1 MIFRRKRRADPEP
14 PLRHHRA
21 LEEGPAADA
30 RDLLM
35 GAVSGYS
42 FQDIQ
47 YWVNSLEQ
55 SGYRGRAL
63 ILAYSAT
70 YDLVDRLLER
80 GVDVV
85 TFGEEARRRRFAFP
99 RKGFRHEDTSIDR
112 FYQMWR
118 FLRSQK
124 EDFRHVL
131 AIDVRDV
138 VFQRDPCEWLEE
150 NLGAMKINVG
160 SEGYRLGEEPWNSEV
175 VLESYGAEVHGNV
188 ASREVYNAGTIA
200 GRGDVMKDLALN
212 VFLCSRH
219 NSIPYTDQPALNIL
233 LSLEPY
239 RSITRF
245 NRPDDDWACQAATT
259 AAGSDYLA
267 MQGNPTPAW
276 TPGFDGE
283 YVYARDGKKYCI
295 VHQYDRVPEW
305 KRRLQSKYT
314 D

>member
-1 MIFRRKRRADPEP
+1 MFRRKRRADADP
-14 PLRHHRA
+14 PLHLHRA
-21 LEEGPAADA
+21 SLDRSAASTG
-30 RDLLM
+30 DLVM

-42 FQDIQ
+42 YHDIQ
-47 YWVNSLEQ
+47 YWVNSLDQ

-70 YDLVDRLLER
+70 FDLVDRLLDR

-85 TFGEEARRRRFAFP
+85 TFAEEPRRRRFVYP
-99 RKGFRHEDTSIDR
+99 RKGFTHEDTSINR

-118 FLRSQK
+118 FLQRQ
-124 EDFRHVL
+124 ETDFRHVL

-138 VFQRDPCEWLEE
+138 VFQRDPCAWLEA
-150 NLGAMKINVG
+150 NLGEMKINVG
-160 SEGYRLGEEPWNSEV
+160 SEGYRLAEEPWNSEV
-175 VLESYGAEVHGNV
+175 VLASYGPEVHGSV
-188 ASREVYNAGTIA
+188 AAREVYNAGTIA
-200 GRGDVMKDLALN
+200 GRGPVMKDLALN

-219 NSIPYTDQPALNIL
+219 NRIPYTDQPALNIL

-245 NRPDDDWACQAATT
+245 NRPGDDWACQAATT

-267 MQGNPTPAW
+267 KQGTPPTWSPV
-276 TPGFDGE
+276 FDGD
-283 YVYARDGKKYCI
+283 YVYAHDGAKYCI

-305 KRRLQSKYT
+305 KSRLQSKYA